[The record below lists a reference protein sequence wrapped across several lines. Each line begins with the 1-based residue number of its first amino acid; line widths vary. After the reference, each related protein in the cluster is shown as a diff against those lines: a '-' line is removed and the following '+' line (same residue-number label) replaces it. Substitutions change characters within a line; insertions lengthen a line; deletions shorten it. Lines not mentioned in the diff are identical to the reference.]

1 MYKYLEQNLY
11 LTVENLS
18 TEEKQDIKDDFTR
31 ENFWAE
37 YVVHDLDSWL
47 ALFLVRGGFQV
58 HKT

>member
-18 TEEKQDIKDDFTR
+18 TEENQDIKDDFIR
-31 ENFWAE
+31 ENFWEE
-37 YVVHDLDSWL
+37 YVVNDLDSWL
-47 ALFLVRGGFQV
+47 ALFLARGGFQV